1 MFDSRSYSQKSAH
14 SCSRVIGEY
23 SSCGHLESPVALA
36 SQYIGW
42 AGIIEDLSVSC
53 DFHPK
58 WKVMSRRL
66 IEMHSVFREQEV
78 SIENRN
84 IIISLW
90 PRVLSRQDCAFR
102 WLLASPICYCESGA
116 AGKQKSTESH
126 LISTACHTRLKLF
139 VLSVFSDF
147 DRRSEAIID
156 YEADIRGCS

>member
-78 SIENRN
+78 SIESRN

-90 PRVLSRQDCAFR
+90 PRVSSRKDCAFK
-102 WLLASPICYCESGA
+102 WLWHRLYVIVRAERQVKKINGI
-116 AGKQKSTESH
+116 TSH
-126 LISTACHTRLKLF
+126 IDRFSHSVGTFCAFRLQRL
-139 VLSVFSDF
+139 
-147 DRRSEAIID
+147 
-156 YEADIRGCS
+156 